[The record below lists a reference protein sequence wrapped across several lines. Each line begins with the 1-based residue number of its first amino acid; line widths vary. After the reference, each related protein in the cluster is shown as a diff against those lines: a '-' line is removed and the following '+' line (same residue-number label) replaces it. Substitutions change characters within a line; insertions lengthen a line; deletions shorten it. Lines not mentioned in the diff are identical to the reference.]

1 VRRRFRIG
9 RAIRL
14 VWSVAPLWTLIT
26 GLLAVVQGLLPLA
39 SLYLL
44 KLIVD
49 SVTALASGSPEA
61 AAGPGASLHG
71 VWGLIV
77 AAGAVAVATTGA
89 RLLSGLAAEALS
101 LRVSDHVTDVLHA
114 KSIEVDLEYYENPA
128 YFDLLHRA
136 QAEAPYR
143 PVQVVNDLILS
154 LQTLVSLVGVM
165 ALLVSLNWLVAVVVA
180 VAALPG
186 VFVRA
191 RHSGRLFRWRT
202 ETARPERLAE
212 YLNWL
217 ITGRDAA
224 KEVRLLNLG
233 DVLRGRH
240 RDVRA
245 QLRRERLR
253 LTRRRSTA
261 EAGAEA
267 VALIAVFA
275 VLGYVATLT
284 VNGSLTLGA
293 MVMYFSAVQ
302 VGSSSLRSV
311 LNGLASLHEHNLFLA
326 TFEEFL
332 QLEPRLTAPEHPEP
346 FPRPLTGGVRFEAIT
361 FAYPGSERQA
371 LSHTDLALEAGRVTA
386 LVGPNGCGKTTLVKL
401 LCRLYDPDAGRVL
414 VDGHDLR
421 EFDVLDLRRN
431 ISVVFQD
438 YVQYALSARD
448 NIWVGDTRLEPHD
461 EQIIAAAQAAGAHD
475 VIANLPGGYDT
486 ILGRWVEDGEEL
498 STGEWQRV
506 ALARAFLPE
515 AGILVLDE
523 PTASLDPDAEAAAFA
538 EIRRLAEGRAVLLIT
553 HRYSTVGVA
562 DHIYVMDEGRVVESG
577 SHAELLAS
585 GGFYARM
592 FRLQAGSQPRSKG
605 D

>member
-1 VRRRFRIG
+1 MRSRFRIG

-14 VWSVAPLWTLIT
+14 VWSVAPLWTLVT
-26 GLLAVVQGLLPLA
+26 ALLAVVQGLLPLV

-49 SVTALASGSPEA
+49 SVTALVSESPGAAEA
-61 AAGPGASLHG
+61 AGASLRG
-71 VWGLIV
+71 VLGLVV
-77 AAGAVAVATTGA
+77 AAGAVALATTGA

-128 YFDLLHRA
+128 YFDLLNRA

-191 RHSGRLFRWRT
+191 RHSGRLFRWLNER
-202 ETARPERLAE
+202 ARPERLAE

-233 DVLRGRH
+233 DTLRRRH

-245 QLRRERLR
+245 QLRHERLK

-302 VGSSSLRSV
+302 IGSSSLRSV

-332 QLEPRLTAPEHPEP
+332 QLEPGLTAPEHP
-346 FPRPLTGGVRFEAIT
+346 
-361 FAYPGSERQA
+361 
-371 LSHTDLALEAGRVTA
+371 
-386 LVGPNGCGKTTLVKL
+386 
-401 LCRLYDPDAGRVL
+401 
-414 VDGHDLR
+414 
-421 EFDVLDLRRN
+421 
-431 ISVVFQD
+431 
-438 YVQYALSARD
+438 
-448 NIWVGDTRLEPHD
+448 
-461 EQIIAAAQAAGAHD
+461 
-475 VIANLPGGYDT
+475 
-486 ILGRWVEDGEEL
+486 
-498 STGEWQRV
+498 
-506 ALARAFLPE
+506 
-515 AGILVLDE
+515 
-523 PTASLDPDAEAAAFA
+523 
-538 EIRRLAEGRAVLLIT
+538 
-553 HRYSTVGVA
+553 
-562 DHIYVMDEGRVVESG
+562 
-577 SHAELLAS
+577 
-585 GGFYARM
+585 
-592 FRLQAGSQPRSKG
+592 
-605 D
+605 